1 MTSMEWMTATD
12 ARRRLDS
19 GDMSAGEYCK
29 AVLQH
34 IHKANSSVN
43 AIVALRD
50 EAAIAEAEAADSI
63 PVAKRGL
70 LHGIPFTVKD
80 TSGTGDMVT
89 TMGSLALADHRP
101 DADDASVAWARRAG
115 AILIGK
121 TNTPEFAMR
130 PPSTTNRIFGQ
141 TRNPWNLAYS
151 PGGSSGGTA
160 AAVAMGF
167 GPIAEGS
174 DGGGSMRV
182 PAACCGVVGMKP
194 SRGRISSAPS
204 FDSVAGLSSKALC
217 ARTVEDVALMLEAV
231 SNGVHGDFYHC
242 PPAEPGQ
249 FLHASRTKLPKSRIA
264 YTMKPRMGELD
275 SQVEAAFGR
284 ALDVLAGMGHELV
297 PVELPLA
304 ALAQRHQLI
313 FHVWCSSHVAQHV
326 AHQDHD
332 KLDRWTARIMAKGQ
346 KVSAFEY
353 CTALDE
359 LRKISS
365 DMMNDLKSF
374 RFVVTPTM
382 ARLPPP
388 IDGWPSSWDDST
400 LAFEVSQ
407 MLSFTSAFNDTGMPA
422 LSLPCGFSEE
432 GLPIGLQIAGH
443 FADDA
448 GTLALGAAF
457 GRITAQPLR
466 FPKGT
471 VS

>member
-1 MTSMEWMTATD
+1 
-12 ARRRLDS
+12 
-19 GDMSAGEYCK
+19 
-29 AVLQH
+29 
-34 IHKANSSVN
+34 
-43 AIVALRD
+43 
-50 EAAIAEAEAADSI
+50 
-63 PVAKRGL
+63 
-70 LHGIPFTVKD
+70 
-80 TSGTGDMVT
+80 
-89 TMGSLALADHRP
+89 
-101 DADDASVAWARRAG
+101 
-115 AILIGK
+115 
-121 TNTPEFAMR
+121 
-130 PPSTTNRIFGQ
+130 
-141 TRNPWNLAYS
+141 
-151 PGGSSGGTA
+151 
-160 AAVAMGF
+160 
-167 GPIAEGS
+167 
-174 DGGGSMRV
+174 V

-204 FDSVAGLSSKALC
+204 FDEVAGLSSKAPC

-231 SNGVHGDFYHC
+231 SNSVHGDFYHC

-249 FLHASRTKLPKSRIA
+249 FLRASRTELPKSRIA
-264 YTMKPRMGELD
+264 YTTKPRMGELD

-284 ALDVLAGMGHELV
+284 ALDVLAKMGHELV

-313 FHVWCSSHVAQHV
+313 FHVWCSSNVARHVA
-326 AHQDHD
+326 ARDHD
-332 KLDRWTARIMAKGQ
+332 KLDSWTARIMAKAQ

-365 DMMNDLKSF
+365 AMMNDLKSF
-374 RFVVTPTM
+374 RFIVTPTM

-388 IDGWPSSWDDST
+388 IDGWPSSWEDSA

-443 FADDA
+443 FGDDA

-457 GRITAQPLR
+457 ERITAQPLR